1 MDRPAYSWPM
11 GKRSALCFSVDVDAE
26 APWLWQNRAGLP
38 PTLGQLEQRRFGPR
52 EGLWRILDMLDR
64 VGIKGSFYVPSVV
77 AELHP
82 DILPALVGRGHEVGL
97 HGHLHELV
105 AECPQ
110 DMFEAALDHSLD
122 VFQAQVGL
130 RPVGFRS
137 PAWEMTAGMLAAL
150 KARGIGYDSSL
161 MGWDHPY
168 EIDGLTEIPVQW
180 QIDDAI
186 FFKFFGGGADKWPP
200 AQAAQVGQG
209 WLDEFEAGRAYGQLF
224 MVTVHPWISGRA
236 QRIAMLE
243 RLLSHI
249 VAQSDVWAA
258 TAAEIADWHRTTH
271 AGRFVAHSALDDLAQ
286 HLPKGVAR

>member
-1 MDRPAYSWPM
+1 MDRPAYLWPP
-11 GKRSALCFSVDVDAE
+11 GKRSALCFSADVDAE
-26 APWLWQNRAGLP
+26 APYLWQHRAGLP

-64 VGIKGSFYVPSVV
+64 VGIRGSFYVPSVV

-82 DILPALVGRGHEVGL
+82 QILPALVARGHEVGL

-105 AECPQ
+105 GDCPQ
-110 DMFEAALDHSLD
+110 EMFEAALDRSLE
-122 VFQAQVGL
+122 VFQRQVGL

-137 PAWEMTAGMLAAL
+137 PAWEMTAAMLATL

-161 MGWDHPY
+161 MGRDHPY
-168 EIDGLTEIPVQW
+168 EIDGVTELPVQW
-180 QIDDAI
+180 QVDDAI
-186 FFKFFGGGADKWPP
+186 FFKFFGGGSDKWPP
-200 AQAAQVGQG
+200 AQAGVIGQG

-236 QRIAMLE
+236 QRVAMLE

-249 VAQSDVWAA
+249 VAQADVWAA
-258 TAAEIADWHRTTH
+258 TAAEIADWHRQAN
-271 AGRFVAHSALDDLAQ
+271 AGRFTAHSGLEDLAA
-286 HLPKGVAR
+286 HLPKGPLA

>member
-1 MDRPAYSWPM
+1 MDRPAYLWPP
-11 GKRSALCFSVDVDAE
+11 GKRSALCFSADVDAE
-26 APWLWQNRAGLP
+26 APYLWQHRAGLP

-64 VGIKGSFYVPSVV
+64 VGIRGSFYVPSVV

-82 DILPALVGRGHEVGL
+82 EILPALVDRGHEVGL

-105 AECPQ
+105 GDCPQ
-110 DMFEAALDHSLD
+110 EMFEAALDRSLE
-122 VFQAQVGL
+122 VFRSQVGL

-137 PAWEMTAGMLAAL
+137 PAWEMTAAMLATL

-161 MGWDHPY
+161 MGRDHPY
-168 EIDGLTEIPVQW
+168 EIDGVTELPVQW
-180 QIDDAI
+180 QVDDAI
-186 FFKFFGGGADKWPP
+186 FFKFFGGGSDKWPP
-200 AQAAQVGQG
+200 AQASVIGQG

-236 QRIAMLE
+236 QRVAMLE

-249 VAQSDVWAA
+249 VAQTDVWAA
-258 TAAEIADWHRTTH
+258 TAAEIADWHRQSN
-271 AGRFVAHSALDDLAQ
+271 AGRFTAHSGLEDLAA
-286 HLPKGVAR
+286 HLPKGPLA